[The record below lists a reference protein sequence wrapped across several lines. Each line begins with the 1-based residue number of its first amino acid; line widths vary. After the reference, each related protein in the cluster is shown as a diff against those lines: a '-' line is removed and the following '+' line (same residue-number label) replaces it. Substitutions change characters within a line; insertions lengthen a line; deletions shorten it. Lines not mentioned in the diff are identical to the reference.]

1 MFFLESSEFLLPMLD
16 TIDVLFSNVLR
27 SLIAVIE

>member
-1 MFFLESSEFLLPMLD
+1 MFFLESSEFLPTMLD